1 MNEIIYGFYLL
12 GVACG
17 VVFLVLLGLLHA
29 YFPIND
35 KETTTSHR
43 VWTGVFFVPVIALW
57 LWVML

>member
-1 MNEIIYGFYLL
+1 MNEIIYSL
-12 GVACG
+12 GVASG
-17 VVFLVLLGLLHA
+17 AVLAATFGLLHA

-43 VWTGVFFVPVIALW
+43 VYTGIFFTIVIALW